1 MEPIISPMFIYLLSI
16 VGNLEMLF
24 TIMYWLSV
32 VYFIILFMTKHDYDD
47 HQWVKHMRYNT
58 ICFIL
63 FVMLSIFIP
72 TKETLIA
79 MYVSKYITVNNI
91 KLGKEIMTDTVKE
104 IISIINKEDK

>member
-24 TIMYWLSV
+24 IIMYWLSV
-32 VYFIILFMTKHDYDD
+32 VYFIILFMTRYDYDD
-47 HQWVKHMRYNT
+47 RQWVKHMRYNT

-79 MYVSKYITVNNI
+79 MYASKYITVNNI
-91 KLGKEIMTDTVKE
+91 KLGKEVMTDTVKE